1 MRNNPLVSVLVHTR
15 NSQRTIK
22 KHLDS
27 IKNQSYKNLEII
39 VVDNH
44 SSDKTL
50 KIARLYTKK
59 IYSFGPER
67 SAQRN
72 YAAKKSTG
80 EYYLVPDSDMI
91 LGKDVI
97 LKCVNL
103 VKENKLIKAVVI
115 PEKSIGKGFWA
126 QCKALERSFY
136 VGVSWMEGARFF
148 DRKVFEEMG
157 GYDET
162 NTGTEDYDLPQ
173 RIKKKYDEK
182 STASIDE
189 FILHDEG
196 KLSLIRVLK
205 KKFYY
210 GQKLDIYKKGNVQ
223 YYKKQSSILNRY
235 ILFFSNPKKILKNP
249 ILGLGLFFM
258 KTSEFVA
265 LGMGY
270 IFRNKYKLKLYGKK

>member
-22 KHLDS
+22 RHLDS

-39 VVDNH
+39 VVDNN
-44 SSDKTL
+44 STDKTL
-50 KIARLYTKK
+50 IVAKLYTKK
-59 IYSFGPER
+59 IFTFGPER

-72 YAAKKSTG
+72 YAAKKASG
-80 EYYLVPDSDMI
+80 DYYLVPDSDMI
-91 LGKDVI
+91 LEKDVV
-97 LKCVNL
+97 LECVNL
-103 VKENKLIKAVVI
+103 VKNNKTVKAVVV
-115 PEKSIGKGFWA
+115 PEKSIGQGFWA
-126 QCKALERSFY
+126 KCKALERSFY
-136 VGVSWMEGARFF
+136 VGVPWMEGARFF
-148 DRKVFEEMG
+148 SRKVFQEMG

-173 RIKKKYDEK
+173 RIKGKYGEK
-182 STASIDE
+182 SIANIDE

-196 KLSLIRVLK
+196 KLSLITVLK

-210 GQKLDIYKKGNVQ
+210 GQKLDVYKKGNVQ
-223 YYKKQSSILNRY
+223 YYKKQSSVVNRY
-235 ILFFSNPKKILKNP
+235 LLFFSKPKKILHNP

-258 KTSEFVA
+258 KTSEFAA

-270 IFRNKYKLKLYGKK
+270 LFRKKYKFKLYGKN